1 MVIIE
6 PFPVKVGLYQGSALC
21 PFILTVIMEET
32 SKSIWETV
40 PWCMIFADDIVLV
53 AKTREEVSNKL
64 DEWREALEGKGLR
77 ISRTKTEYLRCDFS
91 GTSPWFYLSYASML
105 SFTCNHAPLPSSI
118 RGTPLV
124 TLAFMGMSFRRLS
137 LPRP

>member
-1 MVIIE
+1 
-6 PFPVKVGLYQGSALC
+6 
-21 PFILTVIMEET
+21 MEEI

-64 DEWREALEGKGLR
+64 DEWRKVLEGKGLR

-91 GTSPWFYLSYASML
+91 GTS
-105 SFTCNHAPLPSSI
+105 TV
-118 RGTPLV
+118 G
-124 TLAFMGMSFRRLS
+124 
-137 LPRP
+137 